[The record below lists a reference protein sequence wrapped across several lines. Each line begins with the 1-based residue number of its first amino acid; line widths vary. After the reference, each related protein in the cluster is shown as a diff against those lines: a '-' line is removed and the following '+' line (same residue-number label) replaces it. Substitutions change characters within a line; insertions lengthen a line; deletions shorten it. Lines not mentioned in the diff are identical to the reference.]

1 MNGADLLEDTV
12 AHGTTA
18 GYEAGCR
25 STGGCPGADGP
36 WAQTCSAAKTRS
48 RSDWSYGKAVAK
60 DREVEFLEREAAAR
74 TEAAKP
80 SAKVVA
86 AKRAQEKQQG
96 VPVPTARPKP
106 PAPTQVPDVDELL
119 EVSAKVAK
127 PIEHGTVRGY
137 QRGCRDDC
145 PGDEGGYT
153 CRNANRDAQRE
164 RAQARRE
171 QLAEKRAETAAAAP
185 EPVVVEPEPVVV
197 PEPVPVEPEA
207 AEAVVEE
214 PRPRGKRVLD
224 DALRTL
230 AEAAEM
236 QRAIAEVM
244 ERALR
249 TARIEINHMRR
260 ELAALESQQEK

>member
-48 RSDWSYGKAVAK
+48 RSDWQYGKAVGNG
-60 DREVEFLEREAAAR
+60 REVEFLQREADARVRAAV
-74 TEAAKP
+74 
-80 SAKVVA
+80 AKVEGKA
-86 AKRAQEKQQG
+86 ATRMARAG
-96 VPVPTARPKP
+96 TSTPVPTARPKP
-106 PAPTQVPDVDELL
+106 AAPTPVPDVDELL
-119 EVSAKVAK
+119 ELPAKVAK

-145 PGDEGGYT
+145 PGDERGYT

-171 QLAEKRAETAAAAP
+171 QLAEKRAETAPAGP

-197 PEPVPVEPEA
+197 PEQVPVAPESEDEVA
-207 AEAVVEE
+207 EE
-214 PRPRGKRVLD
+214 PRPHGKRVLN
-224 DALRTL
+224 DALLTL

-260 ELAALESQQEK
+260 EAAALERKDRA